1 MSLIETEDFAHDVAD
16 FAERSIRLDSLQD
29 MRHEVLALVLLASF
43 LQFRKSSLDSLVVA
57 ALGHL
62 VDRLAGLQVSQL
74 LALLNADGSIDYIRK
89 TATGVRGTLS
99 SITDAKGNYIAA
111 KSFENTLNDDD
122 YPFRNKGLLT
132 DYYKNGYEAGWEI
145 NPGKVYGQYG

>member
-43 LQFRKSSLDSLVVA
+43 LQLCKRSLDSLVVA

-62 VDRLAGLQVSQL
+62 VDRLAGLQVGQL
-74 LALLNADGSIDYIRK
+74 LALLNADGSVK
-89 TATGVRGTLS
+89 A
-99 SITDAKGNYIAA
+99 
-111 KSFENTLNDDD
+111 
-122 YPFRNKGLLT
+122 
-132 DYYKNGYEAGWEI
+132 
-145 NPGKVYGQYG
+145 